1 MKLRQQLFVP
11 AILFS
16 ALASAGIVN
25 AAERLTVTVTHTLD
39 QARPSETITIPW
51 TEVNRALPGALLQKI
66 AVKDAAGKVLPYQV
80 TNVAPQ
86 AKDPKNEGIAYG
98 ELIFQHDFAPGEKKA
113 TFTVEKNDTVAP
125 VFPSKVSA
133 RYIQERLDD
142 FAWEN
147 DKVAHRTY
155 GPALAAPAAEG
166 SGKEV
171 LVTSGM
177 DIWFKRVPYPIVD
190 RWYNKGHDHYHDD
203 EGEGMDMYNVGKS
216 RGAGGAG
223 IWDGKTLYTGVNYAG
238 WKVIANGPIR
248 AIFELS
254 YDAWDAGGAKVSEVK
269 RFTVDAGHY
278 FDQIDSTFNFTGPQQ
293 LTAAIGLNK
302 TPADK
307 GQDAKVQ
314 PITQPADR
322 ALLQWVEQKSNGAFG
337 TAIIVP
343 TAGEKDYAEDKLNA
357 LITAKIVSG
366 QPLRYYVGAGWTRAG
381 DFAKREDWTKY
392 VSAQAARVRA
402 PVTVALS
409 ATR

>member
-113 TFTVEKNDTVAP
+113 TFTVEKIDTVAP

-402 PVTVALS
+402 PVTVALA
-409 ATR
+409 ATK

>member
-11 AILFS
+11 AILLS

-51 TEVNRALPGALLQKI
+51 TEVNRALPGALLQRI
-66 AVKDAAGKVLPYQV
+66 AVKDATGKVLPYQV

-113 TFTVEKNDTVAP
+113 TFTVEKIDTVAP

-409 ATR
+409 ATK